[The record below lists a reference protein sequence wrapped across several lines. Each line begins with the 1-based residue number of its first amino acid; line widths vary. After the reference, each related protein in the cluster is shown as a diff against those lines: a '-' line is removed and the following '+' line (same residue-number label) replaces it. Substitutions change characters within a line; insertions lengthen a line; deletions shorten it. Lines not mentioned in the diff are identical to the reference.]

1 MERNKH
7 IKLPKAKHL
16 TVSVSL
22 RLTLREFERGLSS
35 MECGGPS
42 RENEMRL
49 DEMFAEKIVCFK
61 KVHLQLLNR
70 RIRCSKHIKHS
81 VVYGILAINSRKKSR
96 VGNFSHCGI
105 SN

>member
-1 MERNKH
+1 MQTRN
-7 IKLPKAKHL
+7 L
-16 TVSVSL
+16 TVYVSL

-49 DEMFAEKIVCFK
+49 DEMFTEKNVFSK
-61 KVHLQLLNR
+61 KVYLQLLNR

-81 VVYGILAINSRKKSR
+81 MVYGILAINSRRKSHVR
-96 VGNFSHCGI
+96 NFSRCGI